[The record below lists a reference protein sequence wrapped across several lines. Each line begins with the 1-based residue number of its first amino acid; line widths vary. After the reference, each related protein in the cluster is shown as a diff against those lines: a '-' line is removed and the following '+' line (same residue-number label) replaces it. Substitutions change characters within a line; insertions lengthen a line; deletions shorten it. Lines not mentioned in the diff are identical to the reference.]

1 MNKIS
6 NIFDWLKH
14 INQHKTPINSFSTKD
29 WDIFNS
35 YLIHRFLSQNEDFLE
50 LVNEVQTL
58 PPQNKKEIY
67 SIYVEYIPKN
77 NKWSKYIKS
86 KIKERNKD
94 LLVHLKD
101 HFEVS
106 VREVKEYL
114 YLLDNEQLVRILS
127 NRGLDKKEI
136 KQLLK

>member
-1 MNKIS
+1 MKNV
-6 NIFDWLKH
+6 FDWLKQ
-14 INQHKTPINSFSTKD
+14 INTIKSPVDSFKESD
-29 WDIFNS
+29 WEVWNS
-35 YLIHRFLSQNEDFLE
+35 YMVHRFLSQNEDFLE

-67 SIYVEYIPKN
+67 SVYVEFIPKN

-86 KIKERNKD
+86 KVKERNKD
-94 LLVHLKD
+94 LLLHLKD
-101 HFEVS
+101 HFELS
-106 VREVKEYL
+106 IREVKEYL
-114 YLLDNEQLVRILS
+114 YLLDNEHIVRILT

>member
-1 MNKIS
+1 MKNV
-6 NIFDWLKH
+6 FDWLKQ
-14 INQHKTPINSFSTKD
+14 INTIKSPVDTFTESD
-29 WDIFNS
+29 WEVWNS
-35 YLIHRFLSQNEDFLE
+35 YMVHRFLSQNEDFLE

-94 LLVHLKD
+94 LLLHLKD